1 VLSGQPETE
10 RTAKLEYRIFKRDTL
25 KPAIAEINA
34 ITDLDVELVE
44 HKQGRFVS
52 DIQFAI
58 HQKTQTPRP
67 LRQPPEPVDLT
78 LSQKGRDLG
87 IDEDKLEGLVAK
99 FGQDAVRLGLQQVE
113 ERARS
118 QFPAALRDAFR
129 YLLAL
134 MPALSGQAQE
144 LARKEAQRLDPN
156 SPVSRAEQEKQR
168 QTWREEWLRRRRR
181 QLAEEIRAQEPE
193 KLQNLVRQLDA
204 HLAARNAH
212 PSIRKRL
219 AANGWQH
226 PLVEYEMIKFY
237 ADLARGGVGEPTAE
251 DLLQIAAESSIDL

>member
-1 VLSGQPETE
+1 
-10 RTAKLEYRIFKRDTL
+10 
-25 KPAIAEINA
+25 
-34 ITDLDVELVE
+34 
-44 HKQGRFVS
+44 
-52 DIQFAI
+52 
-58 HQKTQTPRP
+58 
-67 LRQPPEPVDLT
+67 
-78 LSQKGRDLG
+78 
-87 IDEDKLEGLVAK
+87 
-99 FGQDAVRLGLQQVE
+99 
-113 ERARS
+113 
-118 QFPAALRDAFR
+118 
-129 YLLAL
+129 